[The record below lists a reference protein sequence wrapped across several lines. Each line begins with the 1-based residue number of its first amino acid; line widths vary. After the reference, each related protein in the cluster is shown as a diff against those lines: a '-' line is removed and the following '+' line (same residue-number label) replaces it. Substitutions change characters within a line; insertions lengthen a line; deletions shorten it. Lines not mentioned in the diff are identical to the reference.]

1 MITRESQ
8 VLINFLN
15 IRVIVNGKD
24 IYTLVPQK
32 PVLMS
37 LEKNNAKLVA
47 TDGFHY
53 TKTLELTFP
62 FPQTYRVKVEC
73 AIDNNLLITGV
84 VLLVIFAL
92 VGLISDLVLLRL
104 LSFVPIFYFLFLF
117 YINRREFIKMTVI
130 KESKFTL

>member
-8 VLINFLN
+8 FLINFLN

-32 PVLMS
+32 PVLIS
-37 LEKNNAKLVA
+37 LNEKSVKLVA

-53 TKTLELTFP
+53 TKALELSFQ
-62 FPQTYRVKVEC
+62 FPQTYHLKIGC

-84 VLLVIFAL
+84 VLLVISAL
-92 VGLISDLVLLRL
+92 VGLISDLALLRL
-104 LSFVPIFYFLFLF
+104 LSFVPIFYFLFL
-117 YINRREFIKMTVI
+117 YYVNRREFIKIRV
-130 KESKFTL
+130 L

>member
-8 VLINFLN
+8 FLINFLN

-32 PVLMS
+32 PVLVS
-37 LEKNNAKLVA
+37 IDKSNATLIA

-53 TKTLELTFP
+53 TRALELTFP
-62 FPQTYRVKVEC
+62 FPQTYIVKVEC

-92 VGLISDLVLLRL
+92 VGLVSDLTLLRL
-104 LSFVPIFYFLFLF
+104 LSFVPILYFLFLY
-117 YINRREFIKMTVI
+117 YINRREFIKLRVG
-130 KESKFTL
+130 SL

>member
-1 MITRESQ
+1 MVTRESQ
-8 VLINFLN
+8 FLINFLN

-24 IYTLVPQK
+24 IYTLIPKK
-32 PVLMS
+32 PVLIS
-37 LEKNNAKLVA
+37 LANSNAKLVA

-53 TKTLELTFP
+53 TKTVELTFP

-92 VGLISDLVLLRL
+92 VGLVSDLALFRL
-104 LSFVPIFYFLFLF
+104 LSFVPILYFLFLY
-117 YINRREFIKMTVI
+117 YINRREFIKI
-130 KESKFTL
+130 KVS